1 MMSEPKRIRETT
13 KKGIGWGWAE
23 GGLFFVVFILSSPFS
38 LRRWRDT
45 RCLLSGDGGGIRG
58 GDAGRMLIK
67 QNANWKSRKETQAT
81 TPPFQHQPTPLHP
94 HPPTHLPILR
104 HPHSSSQQEAWSL
117 KSSNQVVI
125 VSQLNSADFET
136 LRLRVSEW
144 KLTDE
149 LIARSFKWHKNA
161 ISP

>member
-1 MMSEPKRIRETT
+1 M
-13 KKGIGWGWAE
+13 
-23 GGLFFVVFILSSPFS
+23 GGYFFVVSILSSPFS

-67 QNANWKSRKETQAT
+67 QNANWKSRKETQTT
-81 TPPFQHQPTPLHP
+81 TPPFQFSISPLPSTPT
-94 HPPTHLPILR
+94 HPPTLR

-125 VSQLNSADFET
+125 VSPLNSADFET
-136 LRLRVSEW
+136 LRLCVSEW
-144 KLTDE
+144 KLTDK
-149 LIARSFKWHKNA
+149 LIAWSFKWHKNA